1 MLLGG
6 GWDGSGFMAGGRPQA
21 VATNGRIGC
30 VIERIIRFFSD
41 PAGDSFEELALAVFA
56 FQYERVEPYRRL
68 CDRRGATPRCV
79 ADWRQVPAVPA
90 SAFRSLL
97 LAAAAPREVFRSSGT
112 SAGEEARS
120 VHHHPFPDLY
130 RQAIDA
136 SFPSFCLPERD
147 GRPVPMLSLVPSREQ
162 LPDSSLAFMIDHV
175 LARFGAPSPASA
187 VAFGR
192 RGVEVVPARS
202 WAAARQRG
210 GRPALVLATSLALS
224 QWLDALER
232 QDLRFRL
239 PAGSAVFETGGF
251 KGRAGEVS
259 RARQLERL
267 EERLGVPAA
276 AAVREYGM
284 TELTSQC
291 YTRALLGGDPDLF
304 VAPHWVRVRVLD
316 PATLEEAA
324 PGAAGLIAVFDLAN
338 LGSAAHLLTE
348 DLGLA
353 EGGAGSAGGAAG
365 GGGAGAGDG
374 SSGDRRGGA
383 GGFRLLG
390 RAAGAELRGCSLVAE
405 ELRRASKG

>member
-1 MLLGG
+1 MRRIL
-6 GWDGSGFMAGGRPQA
+6 AAARVRPHG
-21 VATNGRIGC
+21 VDGRIRH
-30 VIERIIRFFSD
+30 VIERIASFLAD
-41 PAGDSFEELALAVFA
+41 PASASFEELALAVFA

-68 CDRRGATPRCV
+68 CDSRGATPERI
-79 ADWRQVPAVPA
+79 ADWRQVPPVPA
-90 SAFRSLL
+90 AAFRSLL
-97 LAAAAPREVFRSSGT
+97 LAAATPREIFRSSGT

-136 SFPSFCLPERD
+136 SFPPFCLP
-147 GRPVPMLSLVPSREQ
+147 GGGGPPVPMLSLVPSREQ

-175 LARFGAPSPASA
+175 LARFGAPPPESA

-192 RGVEVVPARS
+192 RGVEMVPARS
-202 WAAARQRG
+202 WASARQRG

-276 AAVREYGM
+276 AVVREYGM

-291 YTRALLGGDPDLF
+291 YTRALLGGDPELF

-324 PGAAGLIAVFDLAN
+324 LGAAGLIAVFDLAN

-348 DLGLA
+348 DMGLA
-353 EGGAGSAGGAAG
+353 EGGAGGEAA
-365 GGGAGAGDG
+365 GGGAGAEC
-374 SSGDRRGGA
+374 GGA
-383 GGFRLLG
+383 NARDGGSGGQPGGTGGFRLLG

-405 ELRRASKG
+405 ELHRAAAR